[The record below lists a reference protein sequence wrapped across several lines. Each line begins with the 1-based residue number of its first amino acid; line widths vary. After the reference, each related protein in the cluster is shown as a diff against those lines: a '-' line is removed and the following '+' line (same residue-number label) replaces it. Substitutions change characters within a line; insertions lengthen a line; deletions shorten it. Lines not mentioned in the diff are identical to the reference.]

1 MSHSLACY
9 GSICGQTGGG
19 AIGMVSLL
27 LTVLVDKYHV
37 RCLKIYKL
45 YVHADWCKRKK
56 TMKLTRLVALTAAIV
71 NHHVT

>member
-1 MSHSLACY
+1 
-9 GSICGQTGGG
+9 
-19 AIGMVSLL
+19 MVSLL

-56 TMKLTRLVALTAAIV
+56 NDEAYAFGSFNCCDRESSRD
-71 NHHVT
+71 VTL